1 MARDR
6 SRTPAGRSSASDS
19 DLFGDVQ
26 LNVQTPTGK
35 NIALDVHVADTID
48 SVKAKICSGAK
59 IWGDDLHLV
68 VKLKGGSKLSDYNL
82 PNGCTL
88 HLVKTS
94 FRISVK
100 AKRDVPKY
108 VWSLIKIEVEASSCI
123 GWLKERIQEA
133 TGIPPAVQRLT
144 FDGTQLEDDR
154 TISSYNMEKDDKIK
168 CMWDGTL

>member
-1 MARDR
+1 LARDR
-6 SRTPAGRSSASDS
+6 SRSPVDRVRDVQFEF
-19 DLFGDVQ
+19 FGDMQ

-94 FRISVK
+94 FRIRVRPPGGGQQLTFDVDASDTIAIVK
-100 AKRDVPKY
+100 AK
-108 VWSLIKIEVEASSCI
+108 
-123 GWLKERIQEA
+123 IQA
-133 TGIPPAVQRLT
+133 QCNIPSYLQCLYFYSVSVFQPL
-144 FDGTQLEDDR
+144 DHSR
-154 TISSYNMEKDDKIK
+154 TLASYNIEKN
-168 CMWDGTL
+168 TVLQLRLV